1 MTDLSQYKA
10 WPGKEHVSATAWNAI
25 LEAIKSGIE
34 DSRAGDIRTHIG
46 ATGGSN
52 YDAYPRPSDNPAL
65 YPIRLYCGQWRP
77 TAGSDFAPAS
87 WECVLDS
94 ENAPPVVVYAA
105 IVGDARGRYLPYGSP
120 VVVLETCGQYWCFPI
135 EPLIYHFRLDECLYP
150 GGSASAYLLVNGED
164 VPGSITVHDKIGVF
178 SGSQGD
184 KGTCFWD
191 YADKT
196 YSIIFIDGTPCQSST
211 SDSSVSE
218 SDISEPSIS
227 EPSTSESS
235 VSEPSASDSSASEPS
250 TSGSSI
256 SESSISD
263 SGVSDSS
270 ASVSIASDSSTS
282 ESSVSESSTSESVP
296 SESWPSESSKSTA
309 IVPASFSR
317 TGYAALFVLE
327 APEVRFDDVIVAE
340 VHLRDTEIPIDRR
353 FIEVCQANT
362 IEVCGVSCDVPVAV
376 GASVKDGKVHVRFST
391 KSARKRA
398 RVVIRLTGIR
408 KGFYGQ
414 RFPSRTKNQF
424 EANERFINSAYP
436 AE

>member
-10 WPGKEHVSATAWNAI
+10 WPGKEHVSAEAWNAI
-25 LEAIKSGIE
+25 LDAIKSGIK
-34 DSRAGDIRTHIG
+34 DSRADDIRTHIG
-46 ATGGSN
+46 ATGGS
-52 YDAYPRPSDNPAL
+52 DFDSYPRPSDNPSL

-77 TAGSDFAPAS
+77 TAGSDYAPQS
-87 WECVLDS
+87 WTCELDP

-105 IVGDARGRYLPYGSP
+105 MIGDAKGRYLPYGSP

-150 GGSASAYLLVNGED
+150 SGSAQAYLLVNGEEI
-164 VPGSITVHDKIGVF
+164 PGPITVHDKIGVF
-178 SGSQGD
+178 VGSRGD

-191 YADKT
+191 YADNT

-211 SDSSVSE
+211 SDSSI
-218 SDISEPSIS
+218 SD
-227 EPSTSESS
+227 
-235 VSEPSASDSSASEPS
+235 
-250 TSGSSI
+250 
-256 SESSISD
+256 SSISD
-263 SGVSDSS
+263 SDTSE
-270 ASVSIASDSSTS
+270 SSTS
-282 ESSVSESSTSESVP
+282 ESSTSESSDSESSTSESSTSESSASESSTSESVP

-340 VHLRDTEIPIDRR
+340 VRLRDTEIPIDPR

-376 GASVKDGKVHVRFST
+376 GASVKGGKVHVRFST

-408 KGFYGQ
+408 RGFYGQ